1 MLAIPALWTATAARV
16 LDTSLRYTVDKTT
29 REILF
34 MPLPTAM
41 KYRAKPFA
49 DVAVDRFAKGLG
61 AALLIVAIKFM
72 GSVVAA
78 AQLHEPGIVAAF
90 GSSMALRARRE
101 YMKSFRR
108 SLETRV
114 MEANELRLT
123 RRRSLDHRDADCRS
137 CRSPIPARVVYA
149 IDMLESLDKRNLVT
163 PLLLYHESP
172 DVRRRA
178 LQAIGAVAPRHRAE
192 LAAASPAHAWR
203 RRLRRARRRNR
214 ARSAISTMRMRR
226 R

>member
-1 MLAIPALWTATAARV
+1 V

-72 GSVVAA
+72 GFSWS
-78 AQLHEPGIVAAF
+78 QLSYVSIIVAALWIAL
-90 GSSMALRARRE
+90 ALRARRE
-101 YMKSFRR
+101 YMQSFRR

-114 MEANELRLT
+114 MEVKELRLT
-123 RRRSLDHRDADCRS
+123 GADLS
-137 CRSPIPARVVYA
+137 TIETLIEELSEPDPARVVYA

-172 DVRRRA
+172 DSSDWR
-178 LQAIGAVAPRHRAE
+178 GPPRHRAE
-192 LAAASPAHAWR
+192 LAPAGPAHAWR
-203 RRLRRARRRNR
+203 RRFRCTRGRNHGDR
-214 ARSAISTMRMRR
+214 QYQQ
-226 R
+226 